1 MSAYLDTSAAAVQ
14 AAPALLVI
22 GTQAG
27 WFWSAIPQRV
37 STYTVSTGTR
47 LTLKFSN
54 SHNLYLMES
63 QAKYD
68 ACDFRGSTRLASD
81 QHGGAS
87 DEQDIASGLSNLYE
101 ATVATEGTLRFAC
114 QFGDHCAF
122 GQRVWSCTSH
132 QRCHHLHPHRQLCRH
147 RHRHRRRPRRRRSC

>member
-1 MSAYLDTSAAAVQ
+1 MQ

-27 WFWSAIPQRV
+27 WFWNAIPQRV

-47 LTLKFSN
+47 LTFKFSN

-101 ATVATEGTLRFAC
+101 ATVTTEGTLRFAC

-122 GQRVWSCTSH
+122 GQRVVVHVTPALPPSPPSPPTMPPSPSPSPPPSTETVV
-132 QRCHHLHPHRQLCRH
+132 LT
-147 RHRHRRRPRRRRSC
+147 